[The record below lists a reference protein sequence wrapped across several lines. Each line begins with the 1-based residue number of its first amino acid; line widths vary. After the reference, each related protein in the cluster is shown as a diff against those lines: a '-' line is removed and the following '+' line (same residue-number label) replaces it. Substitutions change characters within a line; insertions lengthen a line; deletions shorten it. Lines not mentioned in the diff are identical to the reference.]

1 MESSLKSNLEGLKV
15 VSFESRRA
23 QEMAHLIR
31 TYGGDPLI
39 GPSMQEIPLGEN
51 SAVVELIRGL
61 EAGEVDFLI
70 LLTGVG
76 TKALVAAAAPTYP
89 RERVIAAMQKA
100 TLVARGPKPAAAL
113 KDLGLKPAI
122 QVPEPNTWREVLA
135 ELSAKADLQGRR
147 VAIQE
152 YGIVN
157 HELMAGLEARGARA
171 IRVPVYRWALP
182 EDIQSLRLA
191 LRQILDGKV
200 DIVLFTN
207 ARQVEHA
214 FQVAGR
220 EGQEEALRAAF
231 AQVLVASVG
240 PVCSEALEQFGL
252 SVDLEPDHPKMGH
265 LLAAVASRGRA
276 LLQAKRQ
283 RA

>member
-1 MESSLKSNLEGLKV
+1 MESSLKSGLKGFRV

-23 QEMAHLIR
+23 QEMANLIQS
-31 TYGGDPLI
+31 YGGDPLL

-51 SAVVELIRGL
+51 SAVAGL
-61 EAGEVDFLI
+61 VRALETGEVHFLI

-76 TKALVAAAAPTYP
+76 TKTLVAAAAPAYP
-89 RERVIAAMQKA
+89 RERVIAAMRKT

-122 QVPEPNTWREVLA
+122 QVSEPNTWREVLA
-135 ELSAKADLQGRR
+135 ELDAKADLRGRR

-157 HELMAGLEARGARA
+157 RELVAGLEARGARVT
-171 IRVPVYRWALP
+171 RVPVYRWALP
-182 EDIQSLRLA
+182 DDIRSLQEA
-191 LRQILDGKV
+191 IGQILDGRV
-200 DIVLFTN
+200 DVVLFTN

-220 EGQEEALRAAF
+220 DHREEALRAAF
-231 AQVLVASVG
+231 GRVLVASVG

-252 SVDLEPDHPKMGH
+252 SVDLEPEHPKMGH
-265 LLAAVASRGRA
+265 LLAAVANRGRA

-283 RA
+283 K